1 MRERVW
7 ILALTCALVACA
19 PRPTPETPP
28 RAALPVTPAADVCS
42 ALLAE
47 APQPPQPPA
56 VRPTDQ
62 PIRIVAFGDF
72 GDGAWNQ
79 KRVAHAVY
87 VQDRKHPF
95 DFGLTLGDNFYPKGL
110 DDPADPRWTREWEML
125 YTRLHVRFYATL
137 GNHDYYAEATPDA
150 EIRRSA
156 MSESWCLPRRYY
168 TFTAGPVQFFAIDT
182 NPIVKGEP
190 SVPEQL
196 AWLDGALAASTAP
209 WKVVYGHHPVYS
221 TGLDGNTREIVEQVL
236 PRLKKHGVDVYLSG
250 HEHDLEYLRPEGDL
264 HFFVAG
270 AGGHLVRP
278 LGKDG
283 EGRRRWAKGKTP
295 GYLVLETVPA
305 GNSLQL
311 SFFNAW
317 RHRLCQVE
325 LFKGRA
331 ARVACPVGSRG

>member
-1 MRERVW
+1 MRERAW
-7 ILALTCALVACA
+7 ILALTCALAACA
-19 PRPTPETPP
+19 PRPTPETPL
-28 RAALPVTPAADVCS
+28 RAAPPVTPAADVCA

-47 APQPPQPPA
+47 TPQPPPPPA
-56 VRPTDQ
+56 IRPADQ
-62 PIRIVAFGDF
+62 PIRMVAFGDF

-87 VQDRKHPF
+87 VQDRRHPF

-125 YTRLHVRFYATL
+125 YTRMHVRFYATL
-137 GNHDYYAEATPDA
+137 GNHDYYAESTPDA

-196 AWLDGALAASTAP
+196 AWLDGALAASSAP

-221 TGLDGNTREIVEQVL
+221 VGEDGSTPEIIAQVL
-236 PRLKKHGVDVYLSG
+236 PLLRKHEVDVYLSG
-250 HEHDLEYLRPEGDL
+250 HEHDMEYLRPEGSL

-278 LGKDG
+278 LGKDP
-283 EGRRRWAKGKTP
+283 EGRRRWAKGKRP
-295 GYLVLETVPA
+295 GFLTLESSRE
-305 GNSLQL
+305 GKSLRV
-311 SFFNAW
+311 SFFNTW
-317 RHRLCQVE
+317 RHRLCRVE
-325 LFKGRA
+325 LFKGA
-331 ARVACPVGSRG
+331 PARVDCPAGS